1 MTRRAWVAFAIV
13 AVLWGIP
20 YLLIKVA
27 VAEVSPVFL
36 AWIRFLLAAALLLP
50 VAAARGAVRP
60 ALVRWRWILLL
71 AFFYMALAWTLIP
84 FAERSLTS
92 SLTAIIIAGVPL
104 AVAMIQW
111 RSERPSGLRAA
122 GLLAG
127 FTGVAALVGLD
138 VGSQP
143 GRLVGVAALLVV
155 LMLYAAGPVLTARK
169 LAGIQP
175 VATSALSCAMAAGI
189 LTVPVLFQLPARL
202 PSAPVLG
209 SLLVLGV
216 LCSAVAMV
224 AFFQLILEA
233 GPGRAAVVT
242 YVNPAVAVVAGALL
256 LHERVTPSALL
267 GMALILAGSWLA
279 TTGRLPFRRAAV
291 SGGGAVA
298 AGAGPS
304 AGAGNR
310 PSTR

>member
-1 MTRRAWVAFAIV
+1 MTRRAWVAFVIV

-36 AWIRFLLAAALLLP
+36 AWIRVLLAAGLLLP
-50 VAAARGAVRP
+50 VAAARGSLRP
-60 ALVRWRWILLL
+60 ALDRWRWILLL

-84 FAERSLTS
+84 FGERYLTS

-104 AVAMIQW
+104 AVAIIQW
-111 RSERPSGLRAA
+111 RSERPSGVRIA
-122 GLLAG
+122 GLLIG
-127 FTGVAALVGLD
+127 FAGVAALVGLD

-143 GRLVGVAALLVV
+143 GRLIGVAALLVALV
-155 LMLYAAGPVLTARK
+155 LYAVGPVLTARK
-169 LAGIQP
+169 LAGVQP
-175 VATSALSCAMAAGI
+175 VATSALACAMAAGI
-189 LTVPVLFQLPARL
+189 LTVPVLYQLPARP

-224 AFFQLILEA
+224 AFFQLIQVA

-242 YVNPAVAVVAGALL
+242 YVNPAVAVVAGAML
-256 LHERVTPSALL
+256 LHERVTLSALL

-279 TTGRLPFRRAAV
+279 TTGRQPFRRGAV

-298 AGAGPS
+298 AGASPS
-304 AGAGNR
+304 GGAGNR
-310 PSTR
+310 RSTR